1 MRQLQKLLTKFLKK
15 DSLHLYIEIKMGG
28 RLVIYELEAFIANY
42 VNKYGSNLSTAEIL
56 SAGKLRG
63 MKHTLSMF

>member
-1 MRQLQKLLTKFLKK
+1 M
-15 DSLHLYIEIKMGG
+15 YIEIKMGG